1 MSAAQWAIDIAL
13 VVALLVIMWR
23 LLDGGPP
30 RGHA

>member
-1 MSAAQWAIDIAL
+1 MDAAQWAIDIAL
-13 VVALLVIMWR
+13 VVALFAIMWR